1 MNDKIPAELISAYID
16 GELTSDEQVR
26 VEQALLEDPH
36 SQQLLED
43 LQALHD
49 RLQAI
54 PRSEPSQ
61 DYTQQ
66 ILRRAERAILTGPSE
81 TPGTSDGAKTA
92 AVQIANPGAR
102 SNQPANLKH
111 LIWATTALA
120 ATLVLALLFRQGNQD
135 VYQVTDAGNKD
146 ASSAPPTSST
156 PRGEPTET
164 IEVERVEMEGEEE
177 SGQMAGGGFAST
189 AEADTAGPP
198 GKNQAK
204 PANARKRS
212 ASASFGSQPAPA
224 NENFSANQKT
234 VTPRETV
241 IYINISQEDYEQQA
255 VLRTLVEQQVAF
267 NYDPVASAGFREQAT
282 RSLDDAP
289 AAAGLRESNGK
300 KSQLPQD
307 KEVAESGEK
316 KNRANEVARRSKR
329 DGSYRVITLAA
340 TQEKLDEL
348 VRSLS
353 DHHQV
358 QRAPRPGVD
367 LLTKRSLKAPGKKD
381 SDPRLALPL
390 TDKPGGQRG
399 QRPEEK
405 LKGKANKN
413 EPSGSADE
421 QLDQAKK
428 EARFLAAKVTSQAQQ
443 ERQDLAPS
451 MLRIVLIVSAH
462 SSPARTV
469 SDQPNAPVKKPKS
482 PK

>member
-1 MNDKIPAELISAYID
+1 MNDKIPEELISAYID
-16 GELTSDEQVR
+16 GELTSDEQAR
-26 VEQALLEDPH
+26 VEQALLEDPQ

-49 RLQAI
+49 QLQAI

-66 ILRRAERAILTGPSE
+66 ILRRAERAILTGTSE
-81 TPGTSDGAKTA
+81 TPGTSDGTKTA

-135 VYQVTDAGNKD
+135 VYQVTDANNDQK
-146 ASSAPPTSST
+146 ASST
-156 PRGEPTET
+156 PPASTMPGEESTET
-164 IEVERVEMEGEEE
+164 LGLEGEEE
-177 SGQMAGGGFAST
+177 SAQMAGGARAPA
-189 AEADTAGPP
+189 AEADTAGSP
-198 GKNQAK
+198 GKNQAQ

-212 ASASFGSQPAPA
+212 EAASFGSPPAPA
-224 NENFSANQKT
+224 NEILSTNQKT

-255 VLRTLVEQQVAF
+255 VLRTLVEQQLAF
-267 NYDPVASAGFREQAT
+267 NYDPVASAGFRGQAT

-289 AAAGLRESNGK
+289 AAAGLRERDGK

-307 KEVAESGEK
+307 KEAEESGEK
-316 KNRANEVARRSKR
+316 KNRDTEVARRSKR
-329 DGSYRVITLAA
+329 DGSYRVITLEA
-340 TQEKLDEL
+340 TQETLDEL
-348 VRSLS
+348 VRNLS

-358 QRAPRPGVD
+358 QRAPRPGVN
-367 LLTKRSLKAPGKKD
+367 LLTKESLKAPGKKD

-390 TDKPGGQRG
+390 ADKPGGQRG

-405 LKGKANKN
+405 LKGKADKN
-413 EPSGSADE
+413 EPSQSADE

-428 EARFLAAKVTSQAQQ
+428 EARFLAATVTSQAQQ

-469 SDQPNAPVKKPKS
+469 SDQPDTPVKKPKS